1 MSLIFRHRKLII
13 ALHMILLLLI
23 LSSSCLADS
32 HKYSYE
38 LIGPDESTIYR
49 LTVTVSDALYDY
61 YKNQDHVL
69 YNYDFSTFVTP
80 DALKPIADDLWTIYN
95 NEEDFANGVLMIVHQ
110 IPYLESEPQMYPV
123 ETIFEN
129 NGDCDLFT
137 IIAAS
142 IMKAGGIDVVLLLL
156 EQYDHMLLGV
166 HLPESPRNARS
177 QIYFYRYNGQKYY
190 VAETTGGHWQTGW
203 RVGECPEILQMAYG
217 QVIPLANYEQ
227 KAPAQV
233 SSSYVSP
240 DSSSV
245 HMSLSTNFVVNQQYV
260 EISGALSPSL
270 DGETI
275 TLYVGPMG
283 SPLVMLAP
291 VLTDTDGKYSY
302 VWQSPPGGIYAV
314 RASWSGNGD
323 YNSAD
328 SNTFEIIVLPTELL
342 TVGLMIIISLVIL
355 MVITLTTRNS
365 SLKTQGIFEDWD
377 FVDYSGDF

>member
-1 MSLIFRHRKLII
+1 
-13 ALHMILLLLI
+13 MILLLLI
-23 LSSSCLADS
+23 LSGSCLADKY
-32 HKYSYE
+32 KYSYQ
-38 LIGPDESTIYR
+38 LIGPDGSTTYR
-49 LTVTVSDALYDY
+49 LTVTITDALYDY

-69 YNYDFSTFVTP
+69 YNSDFSTFVTP
-80 DALKPIADDLWTIYN
+80 DALKPIADDLWAIYD
-95 NEEDFANGVLMIVHQ
+95 NEEDFANGVLTIVHQ
-110 IPYLESEPQMYPV
+110 IPYLESEPQIYPV
-123 ETIFEN
+123 ETMVEN

-166 HLPESPRNARS
+166 HLSESPKNARS
-177 QIYFYRYNGQKYY
+177 QIYFYRYNEQKYY

-203 RVGECPEILQMAYG
+203 RVGECPEILQRSYG
-217 QVIPLANYEQ
+217 QVMPLANYEQ

-233 SSSYVSP
+233 SSSYVIP

-245 HMSLSTNFVVNQQYV
+245 HMSLSTNFVVNQQHV
-260 EISGALSPSL
+260 EISGVLSPSL

-302 VWQSPPGGIYAV
+302 VWESPAGGIYAV
-314 RASWSGNGD
+314 RARWSGNDD

-328 SNTFEIIVLPTELL
+328 SNTFEILVLPTELL
-342 TVGLMIIISLVIL
+342 TVGLLIIISLLIL
-355 MVITLTTRNS
+355 MAITLVTRNAP
-365 SLKTQGIFEDWD
+365 LKTQGSFEDWD
-377 FVDYSGDF
+377 FVDYSEDF